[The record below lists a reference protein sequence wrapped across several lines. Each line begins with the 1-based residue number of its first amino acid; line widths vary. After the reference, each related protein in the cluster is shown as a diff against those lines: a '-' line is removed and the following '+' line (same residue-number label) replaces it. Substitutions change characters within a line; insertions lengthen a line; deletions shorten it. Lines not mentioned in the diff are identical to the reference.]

1 MGRTGP
7 AQGFPLSRV
16 WGVAVVVRECGPGTR
31 GGCRMADGAVLL
43 HVPRFCSSIVVA
55 AAAEA
60 GLPLT
65 VRVVGYPEELR
76 SAELA
81 SATGGLAKVP
91 CLLES
96 SADLPLLES
105 SAILEYL
112 LEAHGS
118 TLRVAPGDPA
128 RAKYLALLA
137 FSTATV
143 KPLVSN
149 EIFLAGLA
157 AEPDAAAIA
166 AIAAAT
172 EEFTERVGPF
182 LARQLGDQDWF
193 VGGRLTACDLALAK
207 PLGNALATEGLL
219 DAFPTLRAH
228 YERVSARPCPPPR
241 SACLHVQ
248 SYPPKLR
255 RVVERTGWQ
264 GRRMLWR
271 MAPVNLVTTRSPAR
285 GKAKRRF
292 YQATLFSSLFS

>member
-1 MGRTGP
+1 
-7 AQGFPLSRV
+7 
-16 WGVAVVVRECGPGTR
+16 
-31 GGCRMADGAVLL
+31 MADGAVLL

-60 GLPLT
+60 GLHGLT

-81 SATGGLAKVP
+81 AATGGLAKVP
-91 CLLES
+91 CLLGP
-96 SADLPLLES
+96 DDHPLLES

-118 TLRVAPGDPA
+118 TLRVAPGDTA
-128 RAKYLALLA
+128 RGKYLALLA

-166 AIAAAT
+166 KAKA
-172 EEFTERVGPF
+172 EFTERVGPF
-182 LARQLGDQDWF
+182 LARQLGDREWF

-219 DAFPTLRAH
+219 DAFPTLREH
-228 YERVSARPCPPPR
+228 YERVSARPRRLIPQPPHT
-241 SACLHVQ
+241 S
-248 SYPPKLR
+248 
-255 RVVERTGWQ
+255 
-264 GRRMLWR
+264 
-271 MAPVNLVTTRSPAR
+271 
-285 GKAKRRF
+285 
-292 YQATLFSSLFS
+292 